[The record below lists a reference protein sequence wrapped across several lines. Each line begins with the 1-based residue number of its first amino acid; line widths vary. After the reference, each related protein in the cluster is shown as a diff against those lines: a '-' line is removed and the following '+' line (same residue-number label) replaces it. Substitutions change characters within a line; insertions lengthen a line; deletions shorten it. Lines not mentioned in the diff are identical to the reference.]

1 MPYVCIRK
9 LEESLMS
16 QQAPMNSE
24 MPVKTPAY
32 AWAVL
37 VALIMATLSA
47 TLNLFK
53 LPPVMTILMEPPNPL
68 GLDMIKLG
76 DLMSI
81 FSIMGF
87 VLAIPAGYILK
98 KFGIKLTVLFAVGS
112 IAIGSFL
119 GAIAETAQMLS
130 VGRFVEGVGMGLV
143 MVASPFAIS
152 LWFPAQ
158 KRALPTGLWAS
169 SVGVGN
175 VVTLLIAPTLAVS
188 YGWRSV
194 WYAGAGFSALAFLLF
209 AILFRLPK
217 KEEMYETPAPAP
229 AAASQEES
237 PSLFKGMA
245 NSSFW
250 MISIAFGCYNL
261 VVMAMCSFLPTFLQT
276 TRGYSVT
283 FDNGVFMNASFVTA
297 FIMLASIFSGPA
309 GGRLSDRLG
318 KRKMIVL
325 ISYILMTLTFL
336 VPFTVTGWMIPLYMI
351 LFGIFGGPI
360 APILLASVPEVARK
374 PLLIGI
380 GMAVAALGQ
389 NIGMYIGPK
398 LFINIQATHG
408 WATAGY
414 WMIPICLIG
423 IIATIR
429 IKVR

>member
-1 MPYVCIRK
+1 MPYERIRY

-16 QQAPMNSE
+16 QQAAVMPE
-24 MPVKTPAY
+24 TPVKAPAY
-32 AWAVL
+32 AWVVL
-37 VALIMATLSA
+37 FALIMATLSA

-53 LPPVMTILMEPPNPL
+53 LPPVMTILMEPPNL
-68 GLDMIKLG
+68 LRLDMIKLG

-98 KFGIKLTVLFAVGS
+98 KFGIKMTVLFAVGS

-119 GAIAETAQMLS
+119 GAIAETSQMLS
-130 VGRFVEGVGMGLV
+130 VGRFVEGVGMGLI

-152 LWFPAQ
+152 LWYPAQ

-175 VVTLLIAPTLAVS
+175 VVTLLVAPTLAVS

-194 WYAGAGFSALAFLLF
+194 WWAGAGFSALSFLLF

-217 KEEMYETPAPAP
+217 KEETDEVPAP
-229 AAASQEES
+229 AAAVQEES
-237 PSLFKGMA
+237 PSLLKGMA

-250 MISIAFGCYNL
+250 MVSIAFGCYNL

-276 TRGYSVT
+276 ERGYSPT
-283 FDNGVFMNASFVTA
+283 FDHGVFLNASFITA
-297 FIMLASIFSGPA
+297 FIMLASIFCGPG

-318 KRKMIVL
+318 KRKIVVL
-325 ISYILMTLTFL
+325 VSYILMTITFL
-336 VPFTVTGWMIPLYMI
+336 VPFTITGWMIPAYML

-360 APILLASVPEVARK
+360 APVLLASVPEVATK
-374 PLLIGI
+374 PQLIGI

-398 LFINIQATHG
+398 LFINIQVAHG

-414 WMIPICLIG
+414 WMIPICVIG
-423 IIATIR
+423 IVATSR

>member
-1 MPYVCIRK
+1 
-9 LEESLMS
+9 
-16 QQAPMNSE
+16 
-24 MPVKTPAY
+24 
-32 AWAVL
+32 
-37 VALIMATLSA
+37 
-47 TLNLFK
+47 
-53 LPPVMTILMEPPNPL
+53 
-68 GLDMIKLG
+68 
-76 DLMSI
+76 
-81 FSIMGF
+81 MGF

-119 GAIAETAQMLS
+119 GAIAQTSQMLS
-130 VGRFVEGVGMGLV
+130 IGRFVEGVGMGLV

-175 VVTLLIAPTLAVS
+175 VVTLLIAPTLAVAN
-188 YGWRSV
+188 GWRSV
-194 WYAGAGFSALAFLLF
+194 WWAGAGFSALSFILF

-217 KEEMYETPAPAP
+217 KEEMYEAPAPAP
-229 AAASQEES
+229 ATAAQEES
-237 PSLFKGMA
+237 PSLLKGMA
-245 NSSFW
+245 NDSFW

-276 TRGYSVT
+276 TRGYSLT
-283 FDNGVFMNASFVTA
+283 FENGVFMNASFVTA
-297 FIMLASIFSGPA
+297 FIMLASIFSGPG

-325 ISYILMTLTFL
+325 VSYILMTLTFL
-336 VPFTVTGWMIPLYMI
+336 VPFTVTGWMIPAYMI

-360 APILLASVPEVARK
+360 APVLLASVPEVAKK
-374 PLLIGI
+374 PMLIGI

-408 WATAGY
+408 WETAGY

>member
-1 MPYVCIRK
+1 
-9 LEESLMS
+9 
-16 QQAPMNSE
+16 
-24 MPVKTPAY
+24 
-32 AWAVL
+32 
-37 VALIMATLSA
+37 
-47 TLNLFK
+47 
-53 LPPVMTILMEPPNPL
+53 
-68 GLDMIKLG
+68 
-76 DLMSI
+76 
-81 FSIMGF
+81 
-87 VLAIPAGYILK
+87 
-98 KFGIKLTVLFAVGS
+98 
-112 IAIGSFL
+112 
-119 GAIAETAQMLS
+119 
-130 VGRFVEGVGMGLV
+130 
-143 MVASPFAIS
+143 

-194 WYAGAGFSALAFLLF
+194 WWAGAGFSALSFLLF

-217 KEEMYETPAPAP
+217 NAEMDEPPAPAP
-229 AAASQEES
+229 TAAVQEES
-237 PSLFKGMA
+237 PSLLKGMA

-276 TRGYSVT
+276 TRGYSPT
-283 FDNGVFMNASFVTA
+283 FDHGVFMNASFVTA
-297 FIMLASIFSGPA
+297 FIMLASIFCGPG
-309 GGRLSDRLG
+309 GGRLSDRFG

-325 ISYILMTLTFL
+325 ISYILMTLTFVL
-336 VPFTVTGWMIPLYMI
+336 PFTVTGWMIPAYML

-360 APILLASVPEVARK
+360 APVLLAAVPEVATK
-374 PLLIGI
+374 PQLIGI

-408 WATAGY
+408 WTVAGY

-423 IIATIR
+423 IIATSR